1 MYIITSA
8 ISGTFGFIF
17 LIVWFLLLIFTLV
30 SILRNAN
37 LDLGNKLLWLAI
49 IVVVPILS
57 SLTYLLIRSVR
68 NT

>member
-17 LIVWFLLLIFTLV
+17 LIIWFLLLIFTLV

-37 LDLGNKLLWLAI
+37 LDLGNKILWLAI
-49 IVVVPILS
+49 IVVVPILG
-57 SLTYLLIRSVR
+57 SLTYLLIRSLK
-68 NT
+68 NS